1 MEVEQTKKRSR
12 CTQTWMERKEEQ
24 RDGKYL
30 ESWECASP
38 WVIQASQR
46 GHAVRQAGAAQPQRS
61 GHRALQR
68 KDNYEMGPYETG
80 WHRLQELSR
89 RSPTA
94 STQLKLALKT
104 ETPLREHKLLM
115 RLFLQRSFTMA
126 E

>member
-1 MEVEQTKKRSR
+1 
-12 CTQTWMERKEEQ
+12 MERKGVG
-24 RDGKYL
+24 RDRKYL

-68 KDNYEMGPYETG
+68 KDNYEMGLYETG

-89 RSPTA
+89 LSQMA
-94 STQLKLALKT
+94 STQLHLALKT
-104 ETPLREHKLLM
+104 EISLREHKLLM
-115 RLFLQRSFTMA
+115 SLFLERSRCHSSKKKALWIKKANF
-126 E
+126 